1 MNNIEKRLIL
11 GTALW
16 GWGVSKKEAF
26 LILDNFVENG
36 GLYID
41 CATNYP
47 INKNIIDY
55 GLALLWIEEWIKI
68 NNKRLFIVV
77 KVGSIDNLGT
87 PNFDLSSNNIL
98 TVSKKLIDTF
108 GDSLGC
114 ISVHW
119 DNRTE
124 NKDFKLVQE
133 TVIALKE
140 VKEKN
145 NLSIG
150 LSGIKNPRL
159 YYESMPELAD
169 DWIIQCKENFLTNDA
184 RLKYEEYFPLAKY
197 YAYGINMGGIKL
209 LDTEQSISAQIRNI
223 NYSNKLKHLI
233 SNSLNDNFVKEI
245 GLISANDLNMAYIY
259 VKHIYNGIIIGPR
272 TKEQL
277 FSTQRIWNKLNCLSE
292 NNLKNLYIFI
302 SQLEKELKEKYE
314 QFK

>member
-47 INKNIIDY
+47 INKNIKDY

-68 NNKRLFIVV
+68 NNKKLFIIV

-98 TVSKKLIDTF
+98 TVSKRLIDIF

-119 DNRTE
+119 DNRIE

-140 VKEKN
+140 IKEKN

-150 LSGIKNPRL
+150 LSGIKNPRF
-159 YYESMPELAD
+159 YYEAMPDLVD
-169 DWIIQCKENFLTNDA
+169 DWIIQCKENFLTQEA
-184 RLKYEEYFPLAKY
+184 RLNYQEYFPLAKY
-197 YAYGINMGGIKL
+197 YAYGINMGGIKFS
-209 LDTEQSISAQIRNI
+209 DEKSVSARIREI
-223 NYSNKLKHLI
+223 NYSSKLKEVI
-233 SNSLNDNFVKEI
+233 STSLQDNQI
-245 GLISANDLNMAYIY
+245 IDNGLSTVNDLNMAFIFLNT
-259 VKHIYNGIIIGPR
+259 IYNGIIIGPR
-272 TKEQL
+272 TVEQL
-277 FSTQRIWNKLNCLSE
+277 ISTFKTWDVLSNLDSNKLNQLKLFID
-292 NNLKNLYIFI
+292 NLHSRI
-302 SQLEKELKEKYE
+302 KEIE
-314 QFK
+314 

>member
-47 INKNIIDY
+47 INKNIKDY

-68 NNKRLFIVV
+68 NNKRLFIIV
-77 KVGSIDNLGT
+77 KVGSLDNLGT

-108 GDSLGC
+108 GNSLGC

-119 DNRTE
+119 DNRIE
-124 NKDFKLVQE
+124 NKDFKEVEE
-133 TVIALKE
+133 TVFTLKE
-140 VKEKN
+140 IKEKN

-169 DWIIQCKENFLTNDA
+169 DWIIQCKENFLTKEA

-245 GLISANDLNMAYIY
+245 GLISANDLNMAFIFFNPIY
-259 VKHIYNGIIIGPR
+259 SGIIIGPR
-272 TKEQL
+272 TIEQMY
-277 FSTQRIWNKLNCLSE
+277 STYKCWNTLLNLNS
-292 NNLKNLYIFI
+292 N
-302 SQLEKELKEKYE
+302 ELVKTKILIEELHKKVRGLDY
-314 QFK
+314 

>member
-47 INKNIIDY
+47 INKNIKDY

-150 LSGIKNPRL
+150 LSGIKNSRF
-159 YYESMPELAD
+159 YYEAMPDLAD
-169 DWIIQCKENFLTNDA
+169 DWIIQCKENFLTQEA
-184 RLKYEEYFPLAKY
+184 RLNYQEYFPLAKY

-209 LDTEQSISAQIRNI
+209 SDEKSVSARIREI
-223 NYSNKLKHLI
+223 NYSSKLKDVISTSLQDNLI
-233 SNSLNDNFVKEI
+233 IDN
-245 GLISANDLNMAYIY
+245 GLSTVNNLNMSFIFLNT
-259 VKHIYNGIIIGPR
+259 IFNGIIIGPR
-272 TKEQL
+272 TVEQL
-277 FSTQRIWNKLNCLSE
+277 ISTFKTWGILSNLDSNKLNQLKLFID
-292 NNLKNLYIFI
+292 NLHSRI
-302 SQLEKELKEKYE
+302 KEIE
-314 QFK
+314 

>member
-47 INKNIIDY
+47 INKNIKDY

-68 NNKRLFIVV
+68 NNKRLFIIV
-77 KVGSIDNLGT
+77 KVGSLDNLGT

-119 DNRTE
+119 DNRIE
-124 NKDFKLVQE
+124 NKDFKEVEE
-133 TVIALKE
+133 TVFTLKE
-140 VKEKN
+140 IKEKN

-159 YYESMPELAD
+159 YYESMPE
-169 DWIIQCKENFLTNDA
+169 
-184 RLKYEEYFPLAKY
+184 
-197 YAYGINMGGIKL
+197 
-209 LDTEQSISAQIRNI
+209 
-223 NYSNKLKHLI
+223 
-233 SNSLNDNFVKEI
+233 
-245 GLISANDLNMAYIY
+245 
-259 VKHIYNGIIIGPR
+259 
-272 TKEQL
+272 
-277 FSTQRIWNKLNCLSE
+277 
-292 NNLKNLYIFI
+292 
-302 SQLEKELKEKYE
+302 
-314 QFK
+314 

>member
-47 INKNIIDY
+47 INKNIKDY

-68 NNKRLFIVV
+68 NNKRLFIIV
-77 KVGSIDNLGT
+77 KIGSLDNLGT

-114 ISVHW
+114 ISIHW

-124 NKDFKLVQE
+124 TKDFKEVEE
-133 TVIALKE
+133 TIFTLKE
-140 VKEKN
+140 IKEKN

-169 DWIIQCKENFLTNDA
+169 DWIIQCKENFLTQEA
-184 RLKYEEYFPLAKY
+184 RLNYQEYFPLAKY
-197 YAYGINMGGIKL
+197 YAYGINIDRK
-209 LDTEQSISAQIRNI
+209 S
-223 NYSNKLKHLI
+223 
-233 SNSLNDNFVKEI
+233 V
-245 GLISANDLNMAYIY
+245 
-259 VKHIYNGIIIGPR
+259 V
-272 TKEQL
+272 
-277 FSTQRIWNKLNCLSE
+277 
-292 NNLKNLYIFI
+292 
-302 SQLEKELKEKYE
+302 
-314 QFK
+314 

>member
-26 LILDNFVENG
+26 LILDNYVENG

-47 INKNIIDY
+47 INKNIKDY

-68 NNKRLFIVV
+68 NNKKLFIIV

-98 TVSKKLIDTF
+98 TVSKRLTDIF

-119 DNRTE
+119 DNRIE

-140 VKEKN
+140 IKEKN

-150 LSGIKNPRL
+150 LSGIKNPRF
-159 YYESMPELAD
+159 YYEAMPDLVD
-169 DWIIQCKENFLTNDA
+169 DWIIQCKENFLTQEA
-184 RLKYEEYFPLAKY
+184 RLNYQEYFPLAKY

-209 LDTEQSISAQIRNI
+209 SDEKSVSARIREI
-223 NYSNKLKHLI
+223 NYSSKLKEVI
-233 SNSLNDNFVKEI
+233 STSLQDNQI
-245 GLISANDLNMAYIY
+245 IDNGLSTVNDLNMAFIFLNT
-259 VKHIYNGIIIGPR
+259 IYNGIIIGPR
-272 TKEQL
+272 TVEQL
-277 FSTQRIWNKLNCLSE
+277 ISTFKTWDVLSNLDSNKLNQLKLFID
-292 NNLKNLYIFI
+292 NLHSRI
-302 SQLEKELKEKYE
+302 KEIE
-314 QFK
+314 

>member
-26 LILDNFVENG
+26 LILDNFMENG

-47 INKNIIDY
+47 INKNIKDY
-55 GLALLWIEEWIKI
+55 GLALLWIEEWIEI
-68 NNKRLFIVV
+68 NNKRLFIIV

-150 LSGIKNPRL
+150 LSGIKNSRF
-159 YYESMPELAD
+159 YYEAMPDLAD
-169 DWIIQCKENFLTNDA
+169 DWIIQCKENFLTQEA
-184 RLKYEEYFPLAKY
+184 RLNYQEYFPLAKY

-209 LDTEQSISAQIRNI
+209 SDEKSVSARIREI
-223 NYSNKLKHLI
+223 NYSSKLKDVISTSLQDNLI
-233 SNSLNDNFVKEI
+233 INN
-245 GLISANDLNMAYIY
+245 GLSTVNNLNMSFIFLNT
-259 VKHIYNGIIIGPR
+259 IFNGIIIGPR
-272 TKEQL
+272 TVEQL
-277 FSTQRIWNKLNCLSE
+277 ISTFKTWGILSNLDSNKLNQLKLFID
-292 NNLKNLYIFI
+292 NLHSRI
-302 SQLEKELKEKYE
+302 KEIE
-314 QFK
+314 

>member
-47 INKNIIDY
+47 INKNIKDY

-68 NNKRLFIVV
+68 NNKRLFIIV

-150 LSGIKNPRL
+150 LSGIKNSRF
-159 YYESMPELAD
+159 YYEAMPDLAD
-169 DWIIQCKENFLTNDA
+169 DWIIQCKENFLTQEA
-184 RLKYEEYFPLAKY
+184 RLNYQEYFPLAKY

-209 LDTEQSISAQIRNI
+209 SDEKSVSARIREI
-223 NYSNKLKHLI
+223 NYSSKLKDVISTSLQDNLI
-233 SNSLNDNFVKEI
+233 IDN
-245 GLISANDLNMAYIY
+245 GLSTVNDLNMAFIFL
-259 VKHIYNGIIIGPR
+259 KTIFNGIIIGPR
-272 TKEQL
+272 TVEQL
-277 FSTQRIWNKLNCLSE
+277 ISTFKTWDVLSNLDSNKLNQLKLFID
-292 NNLKNLYIFI
+292 NLHSRI
-302 SQLEKELKEKYE
+302 KEIE
-314 QFK
+314 

>member
-47 INKNIIDY
+47 INKNMKDY

-68 NNKRLFIVV
+68 NNKRLFIIV

-140 VKEKN
+140 IKEKN

-150 LSGIKNPRL
+150 LSGIKNPRF
-159 YYESMPELAD
+159 YYEAMPDLID
-169 DWIIQCKENFLTNDA
+169 DWIIQCKENFLTQEA
-184 RLKYEEYFPLAKY
+184 RLNYQEYFPLAKY

-209 LDTEQSISAQIRNI
+209 SDEKSVSARIREI
-223 NYSNKLKHLI
+223 NYSSKLKEVI
-233 SNSLNDNFVKEI
+233 STSLQDNQI
-245 GLISANDLNMAYIY
+245 IDNGLSTVNDLNMAFIFLNT
-259 VKHIYNGIIIGPR
+259 IYNGIIIGPR
-272 TKEQL
+272 TVEQL
-277 FSTQRIWNKLNCLSE
+277 ISTVKAWNTLSNLDSKKLNQLKLFID
-292 NNLKNLYIFI
+292 NLHSRI
-302 SQLEKELKEKYE
+302 KEIE
-314 QFK
+314 

>member
-47 INKNIIDY
+47 INKNIKDY

-68 NNKRLFIVV
+68 NNKRLFIIV
-77 KVGSIDNLGT
+77 KVGSLDNLGT

-119 DNRTE
+119 DNRIE

-140 VKEKN
+140 IKEKN

-150 LSGIKNPRL
+150 LSGIKNPRF
-159 YYESMPELAD
+159 YYEAMPDLVD
-169 DWIIQCKENFLTNDA
+169 DWIIQCKENFLTKEA
-184 RLKYEEYFPLAKY
+184 RLNYQEYFPLSEY

-209 LDTEQSISAQIRNI
+209 LDEKSVSAIIREI
-223 NYSNKLKHLI
+223 NYSSKLKDVI
-233 SNSLNDNFVKEI
+233 STSLQDNI
-245 GLISANDLNMAYIY
+245 IIDNGLSTVNDLNMAFIFL
-259 VKHIYNGIIIGPR
+259 KTIFNGIIIGPR
-272 TKEQL
+272 TVEQL
-277 FSTQRIWNKLNCLSE
+277 ISTFKTWDVLSNLDSNKLNQLKLFID
-292 NNLKNLYIFI
+292 NLHSRI
-302 SQLEKELKEKYE
+302 KEIE
-314 QFK
+314 

>member
-47 INKNIIDY
+47 INKNIKDY

-68 NNKRLFIVV
+68 NNKRLFIIV
-77 KVGSIDNLGT
+77 KVGSLDNLGT
-87 PNFDLSSNNIL
+87 PNFDLSSNNIS

-114 ISVHW
+114 VSVHW
-119 DNRTE
+119 DNRIE

-140 VKEKN
+140 IKEKN

-150 LSGIKNPRL
+150 LSGIKNPRF
-159 YYESMPELAD
+159 YYEAMPDLVD
-169 DWIIQCKENFLTNDA
+169 DWIIQCKENFLTQEA
-184 RLKYEEYFPLAKY
+184 RLNYQEYFPLAKY

-209 LDTEQSISAQIRNI
+209 SDEKSVSARIREI
-223 NYSNKLKHLI
+223 NYSSKLKDVISTSLQDNLI
-233 SNSLNDNFVKEI
+233 IDN
-245 GLISANDLNMAYIY
+245 GLSTVNNLNMSFIFLNT
-259 VKHIYNGIIIGPR
+259 IFNGIIIGPR
-272 TKEQL
+272 TVEQL
-277 FSTQRIWNKLNCLSE
+277 ISTFKTWGILSNLDSNKLNQ
-292 NNLKNLYIFI
+292 LKLFI
-302 SQLEKELKEKYE
+302 SNLHSRIKEIE
-314 QFK
+314 

>member
-47 INKNIIDY
+47 INKNIKDY

-68 NNKRLFIVV
+68 NNKRLFIIV
-77 KVGSIDNLGT
+77 KVGSLDNLGT

-119 DNRTE
+119 DNRIE

-140 VKEKN
+140 IKEKN

-150 LSGIKNPRL
+150 LSGIKNPRF
-159 YYESMPELAD
+159 YYEAMPDLVD
-169 DWIIQCKENFLTNDA
+169 DWIIQCKENFLTQEA
-184 RLKYEEYFPLAKY
+184 RLNYQEYFPLAKY
-197 YAYGINMGGIKL
+197 CAYGINMGGIKL
-209 LDTEQSISAQIRNI
+209 SDEKSVSARIREI
-223 NYSNKLKHLI
+223 NYSSKLKYVI
-233 SNSLNDNFVKEI
+233 STSLQDNI
-245 GLISANDLNMAYIY
+245 IIDNGLSTVNDLNMAFIFL
-259 VKHIYNGIIIGPR
+259 KTIFNGIIIGPR
-272 TKEQL
+272 TVEQL
-277 FSTQRIWNKLNCLSE
+277 ISTFKTWDVLSNLDSNKLNQLKLFID
-292 NNLKNLYIFI
+292 NLHSRI
-302 SQLEKELKEKYE
+302 KEIE
-314 QFK
+314 

>member
-47 INKNIIDY
+47 INKNIKDY

-68 NNKRLFIVV
+68 NNKRLFIIV
-77 KVGSIDNLGT
+77 KVGSLDNLGT

-119 DNRTE
+119 DNRIE

-140 VKEKN
+140 IKEKN

-150 LSGIKNPRL
+150 LSGIKNPRF
-159 YYESMPELAD
+159 YYEAMPDLVD
-169 DWIIQCKENFLTNDA
+169 DWIIQCKENFLTKEA
-184 RLKYEEYFPLAKY
+184 RLNYQEYFPLSEY

-209 LDTEQSISAQIRNI
+209 SDEKSVSAIIREI
-223 NYSNKLKHLI
+223 NYSSKLKDVISTSLQDNLI
-233 SNSLNDNFVKEI
+233 IDN
-245 GLISANDLNMAYIY
+245 GLSTVNDLNMAFIFLNT
-259 VKHIYNGIIIGPR
+259 IYNGIIIGPR
-272 TKEQL
+272 TAEQL
-277 FSTQRIWNKLNCLSE
+277 ISTFKTWDVLS
-292 NNLKNLYIFI
+292 NLD
-302 SQLEKELKEKYE
+302 SKELNQLKLFIDNLHSRIKGIE
-314 QFK
+314 

>member
-47 INKNIIDY
+47 INKNIKDY

-68 NNKRLFIVV
+68 NNKRLFIIV

-114 ISVHW
+114 VSVHW
-119 DNRTE
+119 DNRIE

-133 TVIALKE
+133 TVVALKE
-140 VKEKN
+140 IKEKN

-150 LSGIKNPRL
+150 LSGIKNPRF
-159 YYESMPELAD
+159 YYEAMPDLVD
-169 DWIIQCKENFLTNDA
+169 DWIIQCKENFLTQEA
-184 RLKYEEYFPLAKY
+184 RLNYQEYFPLAKY

-209 LDTEQSISAQIRNI
+209 SDEKSVSARIREI
-223 NYSNKLKHLI
+223 NYSSKLKDVISTSLQDNLI
-233 SNSLNDNFVKEI
+233 IDN
-245 GLISANDLNMAYIY
+245 GLSTVNNLNMAFIFLNT
-259 VKHIYNGIIIGPR
+259 IYNGIIIGPR
-272 TKEQL
+272 TVEQL
-277 FSTQRIWNKLNCLSE
+277 ISTFKTWSILSNLDSNKLNQ
-292 NNLKNLYIFI
+292 LKLFI
-302 SQLEKELKEKYE
+302 SNLHSRIKEIE
-314 QFK
+314 